1 MVSSATS
8 LKRAGEIV
16 EKFHQEMYKKSIR
29 ANEAMADTLITKV
42 LKAARSKTKKS
53 IVTKD
58 TIEEM
63 MEFYKKFSSAK
74 VDGDLTKMQEAV
86 DNLKSVYEIGRSE
99 FKANIEK
106 AKADTRNI

>member
-1 MVSSATS
+1 MERLDKELHVTAI
-8 LKRAGEIV
+8 RQ
-16 EKFHQEMYKKSIR
+16 QEN
-29 ANEAMADTLITKV
+29 AADTLITKV

-63 MEFYKKFSSAK
+63 MEFYKQFSSAK
-74 VDGDLTKMQEAV
+74 VEGDLTKMQEAV
-86 DNLKSVYEIGRSE
+86 DNLKSVYDNGRSE